1 MLESMINPKRV
12 EKGPWKMF
20 FIGIIYASLSLL
32 LVKWFFSRDIVLS
45 EYSGMI
51 VVAFAVMFSLPFMYF
66 IIKKE
71 EAEDE
76 QAVGFLSVW
85 KIHKD
90 AVFAL
95 MWLFMG
101 FIVAFSFW
109 HVVLGDSNLFNAQIE
124 TYCRINSPGDVAG
137 CVEKYTFSK
146 TATGTTSAVTK
157 GVRFL
162 SIIENNIY
170 VMIFTLFL
178 SLIFGA
184 GAIFVLT
191 WNASVI
197 SAAVSIFTQYSLK
210 DIPMGILRYMIHG
223 FPEIAAYFITAL
235 AGGIFGVGILRNGIH
250 GKRFIHVLENTVIL
264 LFIAL
269 LILLIAAAIEVY
281 FTPILF

>member
-1 MLESMINPKRV
+1 
-12 EKGPWKMF
+12 MF
-20 FIGIIYASLSLL
+20 FVGIIYASLSLL
-32 LVKWFFSRDIVLS
+32 LVNWFFSGDVVLS
-45 EYSGMI
+45 QYSGMI
-51 VVAFAVMFSLPFMYF
+51 VVTFAVMFSLPFMYY

-76 QAVGFLSVW
+76 EAVGFLSVW

-90 AVFAL
+90 AIFAL

-101 FIVAFSFW
+101 FIIAFSFW
-109 HVVLGDSNLFNAQIE
+109 HIVLGDSNLFNAQIE
-124 TYCRINSPGDVAG
+124 TYCRINSPGNILG
-137 CVEKYTFSK
+137 CVERYNF
-146 TATGTTSAVTK
+146 ATTTPATSAVTK
-157 GVRFL
+157 EIRFL
-162 SIIENNIY
+162 SIIENNVY
-170 VMIFTLFL
+170 VMIFTLLL

-197 SAAVSIFTQYSLK
+197 ATAITVFTKNTIQE
-210 DIPMGILRYMIHG
+210 IPLGILRYMIHG

-235 AGGIFGVGILRNGIH
+235 AGGIFGVGILRNGIR

-269 LILLIAAAIEVY
+269 IILLIAAIIEVY
-281 FTPILF
+281 FTPVLF

>member
-1 MLESMINPKRV
+1 MLESMVNPRRV

-20 FIGIIYASLSLL
+20 FVGIIYASLSLL
-32 LVKWFFSRDIVLS
+32 LVNWFFSGDVVLS
-45 EYSGMI
+45 QYSGMI
-51 VVAFAVMFSLPFMYF
+51 VVTFAVMFSLPFMYY

-76 QAVGFLSVW
+76 EAVGFLSVW

-90 AVFAL
+90 AIFAL

-109 HVVLGDSNLFNAQIE
+109 HIALGDSNLFNAQIE
-124 TYCRINSPGDVAG
+124 TYCRINSPGNIPG
-137 CVEKYTFSK
+137 CVERYNFAK
-146 TATGTTSAVTK
+146 TTPATTGAVTK
-157 GVRFL
+157 EIRFL
-162 SIIENNIY
+162 SIIENNVY
-170 VMIFTLFL
+170 VMIFTLLL

-197 SAAVSIFTQYSLK
+197 ATAITVFTKNTIQE
-210 DIPMGILRYMIHG
+210 IPLGILRYMIHG

-235 AGGIFGVGILRNGIH
+235 AGGIFGVGILRNGIR

-269 LILLIAAAIEVY
+269 IILLIAAIIEVY

>member
-1 MLESMINPKRV
+1 MLESMVNPRRV

-20 FIGIIYASLSLL
+20 FVGIIYASLSLL
-32 LVKWFFSRDIVLS
+32 LVNWFFSGDVVLS
-45 EYSGMI
+45 QYSGMI
-51 VVAFAVMFSLPFMYF
+51 VVTFAVMFSLPFMYY

-76 QAVGFLSVW
+76 EAVGFLSVW

-90 AVFAL
+90 AIFAL

-101 FIVAFSFW
+101 FIIAFSFW
-109 HVVLGDSNLFNAQIE
+109 HIVLGDSNLFNAQIE
-124 TYCRINSPGDVAG
+124 TYCRINSPGNILG
-137 CVEKYTFSK
+137 CVERYNF
-146 TATGTTSAVTK
+146 ATTTPATSAVTK
-157 GVRFL
+157 EIRFL
-162 SIIENNIY
+162 SIIENNVY
-170 VMIFTLFL
+170 VMIFTLLL

-197 SAAVSIFTQYSLK
+197 ATAITVFTKNTIQE
-210 DIPMGILRYMIHG
+210 IPLGILRYMIHG

-235 AGGIFGVGILRNGIH
+235 AGGIFGVGILRNGIR

-269 LILLIAAAIEVY
+269 IILLIAAIIEVY
-281 FTPILF
+281 FTPVLF

>member
-1 MLESMINPKRV
+1 MLESMVNPKRV

-20 FIGIIYASLSLL
+20 FIGIIYASLSIL
-32 LVKWFFSRDIVLS
+32 LVKWFFSRDVVLS
-45 EYSGMI
+45 QYAGMI
-51 VVAFAVMFSLPFMYF
+51 VVTFAVMFSLPFMYY

-71 EAEDE
+71 ESEDE

-109 HVVLGDSNLFNAQIE
+109 HVALGDSNLFNAQIE
-124 TYCRINSPGDVAG
+124 TYCRINSPGDVVG
-137 CVEKYTFSK
+137 CVEKYTFTK
-146 TATGTTSAVTK
+146 TATGTTNVVTK
-157 GVRFL
+157 QIRFL
-162 SIIENNIY
+162 SIIENNVY

-197 SAAVSIFTQYSLK
+197 SAAVSIFTQYNLK
-210 DIPMGILRYMIHG
+210 EIPLGILRYMIHG

-235 AGGIFGVGILRNGIH
+235 AGGIFGVGIIRNGIH

-269 LILLIAAAIEVY
+269 VILILAAIIEVY

>member
-1 MLESMINPKRV
+1 MLESIVNPKRV

-20 FIGIIYASLSLL
+20 FVGIIYASLSLL
-32 LVKWFFSRDIVLS
+32 LVKWFFSGDAVLS
-45 EYSGMI
+45 QYSGMI
-51 VVAFAVMFSLPFMYF
+51 VVTFAVMFSLPFMYY

-71 EAEDE
+71 EIEDE
-76 QAVGFLSVW
+76 EVVGFLSVW

-90 AVFAL
+90 AIFAL

-109 HVVLGDSNLFNAQIE
+109 HIVLGDSTLFNAQIE
-124 TYCRINSPGDVAG
+124 TYCRINSPGNISG
-137 CVEKYTFSK
+137 CIERYSFTK
-146 TATGTTSAVTK
+146 TAPLTASSVTK
-157 GVRFL
+157 ELRFL
-162 SIIENNIY
+162 SIIENNVY
-170 VMIFTLFL
+170 VMIFTLLL

-197 SAAVSIFTQYSLK
+197 STAITVFTQNTIK
-210 DIPMGILRYMIHG
+210 DIPLGILRYMIHG
-223 FPEIAAYFITAL
+223 FPEIAAYFVTAL

-269 LILLIAAAIEVY
+269 IILLIAALIEVY
-281 FTPILF
+281 FTPLFF

>member
-1 MLESMINPKRV
+1 MLESMVNPKRV

-20 FIGIIYASLSLL
+20 FVGIIYASLSLL
-32 LVKWFFSRDIVLS
+32 LVNWFFSKDAVLS
-45 EYSGMI
+45 QYSGMI
-51 VVAFAVMFSLPFMYF
+51 VVTFAVMFSLPFMYY

-71 EAEDE
+71 ELEDE
-76 QAVGFLSVW
+76 EVVGFLSVW

-90 AVFAL
+90 AIFAL

-109 HVVLGDSNLFNAQIE
+109 HIALGDSNLFNAQIE
-124 TYCRINSPGDVAG
+124 TYCRINSPGNISG
-137 CVEKYTFSK
+137 CIERYSF
-146 TATGTTSAVTK
+146 GTTTSPTSNAITK
-157 GVRFL
+157 ELRFL
-162 SIIENNIY
+162 SIVENNVY
-170 VMIFTLFL
+170 VMIFTLLL

-197 SAAVSIFTQYSLK
+197 SAAITVFTRNTIK
-210 DIPMGILRYMIHG
+210 DIPLGILRYMIHG

-235 AGGIFGVGILRNGIH
+235 AGGIFGVGILRNGIR

-269 LILLIAAAIEVY
+269 IILLLAALIEVY
-281 FTPILF
+281 FTPLFF

>member
-1 MLESMINPKRV
+1 MLESMVNPKRV

-20 FIGIIYASLSLL
+20 FVGIIYASLSLL
-32 LVKWFFSRDIVLS
+32 LVHWFFSKDVVLS
-45 EYSGMI
+45 QYSGMI
-51 VVAFAVMFSLPFMYF
+51 VVTFAVMFSLPFMYY

-71 EAEDE
+71 ELEDE
-76 QAVGFLSVW
+76 EVVGFLSVW

-90 AVFAL
+90 AIFAL

-109 HVVLGDSNLFNAQIE
+109 HIVLGDSNLFNAQIE
-124 TYCRINSPGDVAG
+124 TYCRINSPGNIPG
-137 CVEKYTFSK
+137 CIERYNLAK
-146 TATGTTSAVTK
+146 TTSATSSAITK
-157 GVRFL
+157 EIRFL
-162 SIIENNIY
+162 SIIENNVY
-170 VMIFTLFL
+170 VMIFTLLL

-197 SAAVSIFTQYSLK
+197 SSAITIFTKNTIQE
-210 DIPMGILRYMIHG
+210 IPLGILRYMIHG

-235 AGGIFGVGILRNGIH
+235 AGGIFGVGILRNGIR

-269 LILLIAAAIEVY
+269 IILLIAAIIEVY

>member
-1 MLESMINPKRV
+1 MLESMVNPRRV

-20 FIGIIYASLSLL
+20 FVGIIYASLSLL
-32 LVKWFFSRDIVLS
+32 LVNWFFSGDVVLS
-45 EYSGMI
+45 QYSGMI
-51 VVAFAVMFSLPFMYF
+51 VVTFAVMFSLPFMYY

-76 QAVGFLSVW
+76 EAVGFLSVW

-90 AVFAL
+90 AIFAL

-109 HVVLGDSNLFNAQIE
+109 HIVLGDSNLFNAQIE
-124 TYCRINSPGDVAG
+124 TYCRINSPGNILG
-137 CVEKYTFSK
+137 CVERYNF
-146 TATGTTSAVTK
+146 ATTTPATSAVTK
-157 GVRFL
+157 EIRFL
-162 SIIENNIY
+162 SIIENNVY
-170 VMIFTLFL
+170 VMIFTLLL

-197 SAAVSIFTQYSLK
+197 ATAITVFTKNTIQE
-210 DIPMGILRYMIHG
+210 IPLGILRYMIHG

-235 AGGIFGVGILRNGIH
+235 AGGIFGVGILRNGIR

-269 LILLIAAAIEVY
+269 IILLIAAIIEVY
-281 FTPILF
+281 FTPVLF